1 MIYDKNEIL
10 TMYQRLVK
18 ASNDRH
24 KLIAINYFENKI
36 SYEKLIKNID
46 DVAYG
51 LVNKLNIKKGDRV
64 AFCCVNSPEFIYLF
78 YALNKIGAIP
88 CMIYPTAPISEIKYS
103 LELLEPKFIVV
114 TENRMICDKINQ
126 ANQDLNI
133 DVLPLSPSRSL
144 PKNVKTIYNVHEAL
158 ERKVKGRY
166 TKDNYLDIENL
177 FNNGNVV
184 NDLKSA
190 DLELGTPAIM
200 HPTGGTTGGMPKFT
214 MIGNENAEG
223 LLRNFELENIVFSP
237 GQKNLDVL
245 VPFVAYGSANLHKGL
260 VEGTEIII
268 VPLFDQKKLPSYFK
282 NNDINI
288 FSGVPGYYIPL
299 LESRKLKN
307 KDLSCATMYAAG
319 GDSMTLEENERINSL
334 LKQHNC
340 HTKLL
345 FGLGMT
351 ENYTTLATNT
361 YNSYLNGSVG
371 VPIGNNIIKIVKP
384 GTEEELKDGEQG
396 EIIINGPS
404 VALGYYKNETQTE
417 GTFKKHSDGKIWL
430 HTGDCG
436 VKESGV
442 TDKSGRSF
450 IFFKGRYKDMIP
462 RSGYKIF
469 TCDIENEISINPAIE
484 KCSVVSVQDK
494 IDNHAPKAHVLL
506 KEEYKGHEDEIFK
519 QIIASY
525 DESNMNSFQA
535 YHCPVAIKFRDD
547 FPLTKVRKINK
558 QALQIE
564 DIVSSYD
571 AVSDCNIC
579 LLESGEYQLN
589 ITLNNGYDQNIKYD
603 LEKYLIKVM
612 NIEGI
617 KPQQFTYVFNEDNK
631 KCKTFVNKNMVK

>member
-1 MIYDKNEIL
+1 MIYDENKIL
-10 TMYQRLVK
+10 TMYQRLIESSK
-18 ASNDRH
+18 ERLGLN
-24 KLIAINYFENKI
+24 AIDYFGNKI

-51 LVNKLNIKKGDRV
+51 LVSKLNIKKGDRI
-64 AFCCVNSPEFIYLF
+64 AFCCVNSPEFIYLL

-88 CMIYPTAPISEIKYS
+88 CMIYPTAPIDEIKYS
-103 LELLEPKFIVV
+103 LKLLEPKFIAV

-126 ANQDLNI
+126 ANSDLNL

-158 ERKVKGRY
+158 ERRVKGKY
-166 TKDNYLDIENL
+166 TKDDYLDIEKL

-184 NDLKSA
+184 NDLKA
-190 DLELGTPAIM
+190 VDLEFGAPAIM
-200 HPTGGTTGGMPKFT
+200 HPTGGTTGGKPKFT

-260 VEGTEIII
+260 VEGTEIVI
-268 VPLFDQKKLPSYFK
+268 VPVFDQKKLPSYFK
-282 NNDINI
+282 KNDINI
-288 FSGVPGYYIPL
+288 FSGVPSYYIPL
-299 LESRKLKN
+299 LESKKLKN

-334 LKQHNC
+334 LRQHNS

-361 YNSYLNGSVG
+361 YDSYLEGTVG
-371 VPIGNNIIKIVKP
+371 VPIGKNTIKIVKP
-384 GTEEELKDGEQG
+384 GTEEEVKDGEQG

-404 VALGYYKNETQTE
+404 VALGYYKNEKQTE
-417 GTFKKHSDGKIWL
+417 ETFKKHSDGKIWL

-436 VKESGV
+436 EKELGI
-442 TDKSGRSF
+442 TDKNGRSF

-469 TCDIENEISINPAIE
+469 TCDIENEISTNPAIE
-484 KCSVVSVQDK
+484 KCSVVSVPDK
-494 IDNHAPKAHVLL
+494 IDNHAPKAHVSL
-506 KEEYKGHEDEIFK
+506 KEEYKGREDEIFK

-525 DESNMNSFQA
+525 DESKMDSFQA
-535 YHCPVAIKFRDD
+535 YHCPVAIKFRDY

-571 AVSDCNIC
+571 AVLDCNIS
-579 LLESGEYQLN
+579 LLESGEYKLD
-589 ITLNNGYDQNIKYD
+589 IKLKDGYDASIK
-603 LEKYLIKVM
+603 EKLQKYVTSVMKV
-612 NIEGI
+612 EGI
-617 KPQQFTYVFNEDNK
+617 PDKKFVYDFDDNK
-631 KCKTFVNKNMVK
+631 DYCKTFVK